1 SIIFFTMEGFQPDNG
16 FQQGGFQQGGFQ
28 QSGFQ
33 QEGYQQG
40 GFKPTSGKQ
49 GFSSTS
55 DDVRVQGS
63 DIAALRKA
71 IDEAKAKIAE
81 ADELI
86 KKLEFMPVATN
97 DPGLSNN
104 GF

>member
-1 SIIFFTMEGFQPDNG
+1 MEGFQPDNG
-16 FQQGGFQQGGFQ
+16 FQQGG
-28 QSGFQ
+28 
-33 QEGYQQG
+33 YQQG
-40 GFKPTSGKQ
+40 GFKPTSGK